1 MTLSKI
7 QRKALE
13 TYRKI
18 RTEHPTFS
26 SIFVLNVPRL
36 LKITVLL
43 SLGSYL
49 LFMGDLLIVSTFS
62 IGLLG
67 GILLNSTVYIRNSA
81 LVLPALFQ
89 VIDWKKL
96 DDLLE
101 NESDFGGE

>member
-1 MTLSKI
+1 M
-7 QRKALE
+7 
-13 TYRKI
+13 
-18 RTEHPTFS
+18 
-26 SIFVLNVPRL
+26 LNVPRL